1 MSVLFIK
8 INNFMCN
15 NSFFSFM
22 NEQKE
27 LLLQNGQ
34 FKTAV
39 SYSCTLNSFFNFRRG
54 KDLGI
59 EEVTSELI
67 QSYQSWLKQRGVVA
81 NTSSF
86 YMRVLRAVYNKAV
99 KKNLTMQQ
107 HPFEEVYTGIDKTQK
122 RALTIEALR
131 LLRNLDLSHKKKLA
145 YARDLFMFSFYTR
158 GMAFVDMAHLCKE
171 NIKEGT
177 ITYHRKKTGQKLVI
191 GLESCM
197 AEIIERYRLFTK
209 DSDYVLPIL
218 HSDNPRDIQVQY
230 YNALRY
236 QNIQLKK
243 IEKLLDILHL
253 HLTTY
258 VPRHAWASIARENG
272 VSLSVIS
279 EGMGHTSEKTTRI
292 YLASLSQVVMDE
304 ANHKVLSSI

>member
-99 KKNLTMQQ
+99 KKNLTVQQ
-107 HPFEEVYTGIDKTQK
+107 RPFEEVYTGIDKTQK

-177 ITYHRKKTGQKLVI
+177 IGSV
-191 GLESCM
+191 
-197 AEIIERYRLFTK
+197 EI
-209 DSDYVLPIL
+209 
-218 HSDNPRDIQVQY
+218 
-230 YNALRY
+230 
-236 QNIQLKK
+236 
-243 IEKLLDILHL
+243 
-253 HLTTY
+253 
-258 VPRHAWASIARENG
+258 
-272 VSLSVIS
+272 
-279 EGMGHTSEKTTRI
+279 
-292 YLASLSQVVMDE
+292 
-304 ANHKVLSSI
+304 